1 MILKNPSKKP
11 KIFQNTDQVVK
22 CHQIWSHWIQYL
34 YRHPS
39 IHTIIHTRQTQCNQT
54 KWLFFQYLGIFSDEN
69 LPTSNTNCTRDSWK
83 LCPKLNK
90 PYILPNIFKCLSK
103 WWNSAKS
110 GHTGKAAFQK
120 NLFKNWKVLPW
131 AISFDR
137 VSPKNIFQNK
147 FWRVCSTIRW
157 PVSVVMI
164 KTNQ

>member
-39 IHTIIHTRQTQCNQT
+39 IRSSTQGRRSVTRRNDC
-54 KWLFFQYLGIFSDEN
+54 FSIFGHFQRWKFAHKH
-69 LPTSNTNCTRDSWK
+69 TNCTRDSWK

-90 PYILPNIFKCLSK
+90 PYILPNIFKYLSK